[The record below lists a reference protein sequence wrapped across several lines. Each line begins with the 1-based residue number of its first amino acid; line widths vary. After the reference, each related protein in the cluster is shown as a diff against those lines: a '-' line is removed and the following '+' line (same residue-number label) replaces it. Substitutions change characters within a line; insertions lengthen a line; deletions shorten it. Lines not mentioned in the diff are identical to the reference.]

1 MNTRPG
7 SAIVLATALASAAI
21 SLAGC
26 GTVANSS
33 AAPNAGSHTPW
44 PRVSCAETAP
54 ASVVGPALG
63 LSVADPQES
72 HQDPVTVCTYLIKS
86 KNDAVVLRF
95 QTGANQDVFAS
106 GKSGYA
112 SGTTDVAGFQ
122 DGAYSSVAKANN
134 VTTNTLA
141 ALKGTVEIVVTST
154 ATLDQEKALETQL
167 FASVKQ

>member
-21 SLAGC
+21 SLAAC
-26 GTVANSS
+26 GAAANPT
-33 AAPNAGSHTPW
+33 AAPTAGSPTPW
-44 PRVSCAETAP
+44 PRVTCAQTAP
-54 ASVVGPALG
+54 ASVVGQALG
-63 LSVADPQES
+63 LSVADPQET
-72 HQDPVTVCTYLIKS
+72 HQDPVTVCTYLVKS

-112 SGTTDVAGFQ
+112 TGTTDVTGFQ

-134 VTTNTLA
+134 ITTNTLA
-141 ALKGTVEIVVTST
+141 AIKGTVEIVVTST
-154 ATLDQEKALETQL
+154 ATIDQEKALETQL
-167 FASVKQ
+167 FTTLQ